1 MKQLIFGF
9 QKNRC
14 AKYPISENAKQVCFR
29 YHTIFGLALST
40 LLLFPSAAKAQVK
53 VSPLVI
59 EAKTERG
66 QAQGLISVTNLGD
79 TPSRVRVYAEPFT
92 YNRDTGFQTLPKNSP
107 NNLTPY
113 LQFSPRE
120 LTIQPGQ
127 TRRVRVITRL
137 APNLPE
143 GEYRA
148 VVFNENLNEQR
159 DSDNTKV
166 NLLTRVG
173 VTVYVAKGNVSPNLV
188 INGAAFDPKQKRIQ
202 LQLRNTGKA
211 TIRPGIAWKIRRGET
226 VVKTGELDS
235 VSVIAES
242 DRNIPINYPGKDD
255 QALAPGTYQ
264 LSGELLWGENNQRKL
279 PFNLSFTVPEKPV
292 SSGQKLQNTLR
303 RRR

>member
-1 MKQLIFGF
+1 MSFLSK
-9 QKNRC
+9 
-14 AKYPISENAKQVCFR
+14 
-29 YHTIFGLALST
+29 TIFALALST
-40 LLLFPSAAKAQVK
+40 LFLLPSAAKAQVK

-66 QAQGLISVTNLGD
+66 QAQGLISITNLSD

-92 YNRDTGFQTLPKNSP
+92 YKRDTGFETLPKNSP

-127 TRRVRVITRL
+127 TRRIRAITRL

-148 VVFNENLNEQR
+148 VVFNETLTER
-159 DSDNTKV
+159 KDSTGKIV
-166 NLLTRVG
+166 TLATRIG
-173 VTVYVAKGNVSPNLV
+173 VTVYVAKGKVSPNLV
-188 INGAAFDPKQKRIQ
+188 IDSANFDPKQKKVQ
-202 LQLRNTGKA
+202 LLVRNTGKA
-211 TIRPGIAWKIRRGET
+211 TTRPGVSWKISRGAT
-226 VVKTGELDS
+226 VVKTGEIES
-235 VSVIAES
+235 ASVIAES
-242 DRNIPINYPGKDD
+242 DRNISINYPGKDD

-264 LSGELLWGENNQRKL
+264 LSGELLWGENNQKKL
-279 PFNLSFTVPEKPV
+279 PFNLSFTVPSKPV

-303 RRR
+303 RR